1 MRYRLAILTLALVL
15 LAPAAALA
23 QDGNPFD
30 GSLPPAQPTP
40 APTAESDNSASD
52 DDVGR
57 TTLYIIAGG
66 VFVALFFVGW
76 WISRDA
82 RSNLPEDKRDDNHI
96 IELPCYRD
104 EVGHEIEGQGEVGDE
119 SQQNQLASTRDAL
132 LSNEATHEQDA
143 VRNEGGERLRILAS
157 SSQYKTT
164 DERRP
169 YNNEHGERDNEPSPP
184 LHEWVRVGEA
194 RT

>member
-1 MRYRLAILTLALVL
+1 MRTLLAILTCALVL
-15 LAPAAALA
+15 LAPAGAVA

-40 APTAESDNSASD
+40 APTVESNGASD

-82 RSNLPEDKRDDNHI
+82 RANLPED
-96 IELPCYRD
+96 ERD
-104 EVGHEIEGQGEVGDE
+104 EKRGPDG
-119 SQQNQLASTRDAL
+119 
-132 LSNEATHEQDA
+132 
-143 VRNEGGERLRILAS
+143 
-157 SSQYKTT
+157 K
-164 DERRP
+164 
-169 YNNEHGERDNEPSPP
+169 P
-184 LHEWVRVGEA
+184 LHVHKHERQAKAKA
-194 RT
+194 RAKGRAQRQARKAHRKKSPKANR

>member
-1 MRYRLAILTLALVL
+1 MRHRLAILTCLLVL

-40 APTAESDNSASD
+40 APTVQSDNSASQ

-57 TTLYIIAGG
+57 TTLYLIAGG

-82 RSNLPEDKRDDNHI
+82 RSNLSEEERDH
-96 IELPCYRD
+96 LRGVHARD
-104 EVGHEIEGQGEVGDE
+104 EGPHKHER
-119 SQQNQLASTRDAL
+119 AAK
-132 LSNEATHEQDA
+132 A
-143 VRNEGGERLRILAS
+143 
-157 SSQYKTT
+157 K
-164 DERRP
+164 
-169 YNNEHGERDNEPSPP
+169 
-184 LHEWVRVGEA
+184 A
-194 RT
+194 RAKGRAQRQARKAHRKKAKR